1 VANGAARAADVVIRS
16 DASSRIGHGHVMRC
30 LSLAKALNERGVA
43 VSFVCREHPGDLCSL
58 IERDF
63 RVHRMPAERWAT
75 APAGT
80 NGYSEWLGASWKE
93 DASDTL
99 GVLHQWG
106 IRPDWLIVDH
116 YAIDKRW
123 ETCLRPWVGRIM
135 VIDDLADRDHDCDL
149 LLDHN
154 FGASAPGRY
163 AKRVP
168 PRCGLLLGPEYAL
181 LHPTYASLHER
192 ISPRQ
197 GPIRRLFVSF
207 GGADR
212 GNLTGRALAAV
223 ATLELTGIEVDVVL
237 AAGSA
242 HEDTIRTQAKRLTNC
257 RVHSGL
263 STLAPLMAIADLA
276 IGAAGTASLER
287 LCLGLP
293 TVVITLAENQRAGA
307 MAMSELNLIRW
318 LGDQDEV
325 DDALLSSTLQQ
336 VVAQGADP
344 EWSRRCLDSV
354 DGKGSARVAGLLSIS
369 EATPL
374 RARSATAADETMLLE
389 WANDPGVR
397 TSAFSAMQITPESH
411 HTWFQQ
417 RLQDANSCHIYV
429 IETEAEIPVGQVRF
443 DRSGE
448 AWRIDFAIAPGL
460 RRRRLG
466 SRLLYSA
473 LKRLSEREPNA
484 VVVGDVKMDNH
495 PSRRVFES
503 LGFHSRETGE
513 AVRYELVLDGS
524 LFGSPRDPRN
534 VRPLESA

>member
-1 VANGAARAADVVIRS
+1 MHVTFRA

-30 LSLAKALNERGVA
+30 LALATALDERGVR
-43 VSFVCREHPGDLCSL
+43 VSFVCREHPGDLRSL

-63 RVHRMPAERWAT
+63 RVHRLPAERRAT
-75 APAGT
+75 APAGS
-80 NGYSEWLGASWKE
+80 NAYSEWLGASWEE
-93 DASDTL
+93 DARDTL
-99 GVLHQWG
+99 GALNQWG

-154 FGASAPGRY
+154 FGASAQGRY

-168 PRCGLLLGPEYAL
+168 PACGLLLGPDYAL
-181 LHPTYASLHER
+181 LHPTYANMHER
-192 ISPRQ
+192 VSPRQ
-197 GPIRRLFVSF
+197 GSISRLLVSF

-212 GNLTGRALAAV
+212 ANLTGRALAAV
-223 ATLELTGIEVDVVL
+223 ATVEGKDIDVDVVL
-237 AAGSA
+237 PAGSA
-242 HEDTIRTQAKRLTNC
+242 HEDAVRIQAKRLTNC
-257 RVHSGL
+257 RIHSGL
-263 STLAPLMAIADLA
+263 STLAPLMANADLA

-307 MAMSELNLIRW
+307 MAMSELGLIRW
-318 LGDQDEV
+318 LGDQNDV
-325 DDALLSSTLQQ
+325 DDALLSRTLQEI
-336 VVAQGADP
+336 VAQGTDP

-354 DGKGSARVAGLLSIS
+354 DGKGSARVAGLLNIS

-374 RARSATAADETMLLE
+374 RARYATGADEALLLQ
-389 WANDPGVR
+389 WANDPGIR
-397 TSAFSAMQITPESH
+397 RSAFSPAQITPESH

-417 RLQDANSCHIYV
+417 RLRDADSCHIYV
-429 IETEAEIPVGQVRF
+429 IETEAEIPIGQVRF
-443 DRSGE
+443 ERSGE
-448 AWRIDFAIAPGL
+448 AWRIDYAIAPDL

-466 SRLLYSA
+466 RRLLYSA

-484 VVVGDVKMDNH
+484 VVFGDVKRDNH

-513 AVRYELVLDGS
+513 VVRYELVFEGR
-524 LFGSPRDPRN
+524 LFGSQRN
-534 VRPLESA
+534 QRSIRPPDSE